1 MLLTNILCVSQFT
14 KKLHKIMLNKKMIE
28 KFKQIEKNINN
39 YDIFSFYTFD
49 EFIKIFDNVNDEY
62 KIVIYE
68 NIQKLKNKYNCNNDN
83 TIVLLYNVDDD
94 EYLIINFEN
103 DTKIITQN
111 VDIEYVN
118 NDVCNNALY
127 DILQCAFMNEYY

>member
-1 MLLTNILCVSQFT
+1 MLCVSQFT
-14 KKLHKIMLNKKMIE
+14 KKLHKIMLNKIMIE
-28 KFKQIEKNINN
+28 NFKQIEKNINN
-39 YDIFSFYTFD
+39 CDIFSFYTFD

-62 KIVIYE
+62 KIVTYE

-83 TIVLLYNVDDD
+83 TIVLLYNIDDD

-103 DTKIITQN
+103 DTKIIAQN

-118 NDVCNNALY
+118 NDICENALY
-127 DILQCAFMNEYY
+127 DILQYAFMNEYY